1 MREMDH
7 TSDITKK
14 IGENMK
20 IVWNKKYTTI
30 AVYAIIVLVCS
41 ALLALAAAYL
51 PSVASSLGSVLS
63 VVKPVI
69 YGLVF
74 AYILNPLNKVLEK
87 RALKFLS
94 KKKDHRKAQRVCAMV
109 LTYLITL
116 ILIVLFVY
124 AVVPQTARSVTDT
137 EFEDSRQHSAR
148 RRVGERYIVFFQLF
162 AFTSEQTGR
171 CALRSDE

>member
-1 MREMDH
+1 
-7 TSDITKK
+7 
-14 IGENMK
+14 MK

-63 VVKPVI
+63 VVKTVI

-94 KKKDHRKAQRVCAMV
+94 KKKDHRKAQDRRYGLAPQRLDDLRQV
-109 LTYLITL
+109 L
-116 ILIVLFVY
+116 
-124 AVVPQTARSVTDT
+124 
-137 EFEDSRQHSAR
+137 R
-148 RRVGERYIVFFQLF
+148 RFHV
-162 AFTSEQTGR
+162 
-171 CALRSDE
+171 